1 MAQLLY
7 PTFFILNGWWQLMKY
22 KNFPL
27 LKTWIHFFAGWIY
40 LFIAHDICEGNNVVM
55 VTSFIT
61 VGLASKI

>member
-27 LKTWIHFFAGWIY
+27 LKTWIHFCAGWIY